1 MSLKSDYSTT
11 QLSISAQSVF
21 LPTRDLS
28 ESIAFYQAMGWQLG
42 FREETVALVE
52 LGAARFLLQA
62 VYLRELAENMM
73 VHLTVNDAAAWY
85 RRALRL
91 QHEGCFPAMAARA
104 PERTDYGA
112 IVTHVVDPAGVILQF
127 AEIQPLS

>member
-1 MSLKSDYSTT
+1 MSLKSDYSSTH
-11 QLSISAQSVF
+11 LSIFTQSIF

-28 ESIAFYQAMGWQLG
+28 ESIEFYNAMGWHLG

-62 VYLRELAENMM
+62 VYLPEMAENMM
-73 VHLTVNDAAAWY
+73 VHLTVDDAAAWY
-85 RRALRL
+85 ARAVRL
-91 QHEGCFPAMAARA
+91 QHEGTFPTVAVRP

>member
-1 MSLKSDYSTT
+1 MSLKSDYSST
-11 QLSISAQSVF
+11 QLSIFAQSVF
-21 LPTRDLS
+21 LPTRDLA
-28 ESIAFYQAMGWQLG
+28 ESISFYEAMGWQLG

-62 VYLRELAENMM
+62 VYLREMAENMM
-73 VHLTVNDAAAWY
+73 VHLTVSDAGAWY

-91 QHEGCFPAMAARA
+91 QHDGTFPTVTVRP